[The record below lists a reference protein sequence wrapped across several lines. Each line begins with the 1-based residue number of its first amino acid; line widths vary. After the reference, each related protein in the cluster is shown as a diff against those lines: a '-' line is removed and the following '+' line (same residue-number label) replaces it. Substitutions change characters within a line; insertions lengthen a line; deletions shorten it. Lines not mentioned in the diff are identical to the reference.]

1 MFFYKGCA
9 EQSVG
14 MCKPIEQIPLIIMS
28 ETTQQFKKQL
38 PKNAIMAVLQ
48 FATYTLS
55 AIWLT
60 PYLVKNLGAAAYG
73 LVPLAG
79 LFTQYVAIITA
90 QLSGAVNRFL
100 TIEINKPDG
109 NPNVVFN
116 SAFSLY
122 LVLCL
127 IQLPLFGVGL
137 VYADKLLTIPPAL
150 KTDALLL
157 LGCSSAS
164 FLVSLLGAA
173 FGVSSF
179 SKNRL
184 DISSA
189 TNIGKLLSRLLL
201 IILCF
206 TVWGPKLRYIGY
218 VDLGINLFMLGVV
231 VRIWRMLTPELHI
244 NFRAVDIKLLG
255 PIFKMSFWTLI
266 NQLGALLYLRT
277 DIWII
282 NRFISPVAA
291 GQYAAILV
299 VANFVRQVGSQFS
312 NQLAPTIM
320 SYWARQELAALKR
333 LLIFMVK
340 VLAFGLAI
348 PVALICANGESIL
361 RLWLGEDF
369 SSCSTLLLVMSI
381 HLPINLAVLPMFTL
395 QTASNSVKLPALVTF
410 VMGVGN
416 VILSYYLGVN
426 LGMGAIGVALATGV
440 MLSFKNAFFIPI
452 YSAHTMKLPKFIF
465 LPYIA
470 FGMLMMGGLYLM
482 SKLPVA
488 GWVGLRVDSLFGLA
502 VQSVF
507 VAIVSAVVGWF
518 VVLGR
523 AEQQVLIGLVR
534 GVTRAVFKLKP

>member
-1 MFFYKGCA
+1 
-9 EQSVG
+9 
-14 MCKPIEQIPLIIMS
+14 MS
-28 ETTQQFKKQL
+28 ETTKQFKKQL

-60 PYLVKNLGAAAYG
+60 PYLVKNLGTAAYG
-73 LVPLAG
+73 LIPIAG

-90 QLSGAVNRFL
+90 QLSGAVSRFL
-100 TIEINKPDG
+100 TIEINKPGG

-137 VYADKLLTIPPAL
+137 FYADKLLSIPPVL

-157 LGCSSAS
+157 LGCSSVS
-164 FLVSLLGAA
+164 FLISLLGAA

-189 TNIGKLLSRLLL
+189 TTIGRLICRLLL
-201 IILCF
+201 ILLCF
-206 TVWGPKLRYIGY
+206 SLWGPKLRYIGY
-218 VDLGINLFMLGVV
+218 VDLGISLFMLGVA
-231 VRIWRMLTPELHI
+231 VRIWRILTPELYI
-244 NFRAVDIKLLG
+244 NFRVVDITLLG

-266 NQLGALLYLRT
+266 NRLGSLLYLRT

-299 VANFVRQVGSQFS
+299 VANFVRQVASQFS
-312 NQLAPTIM
+312 GQLAPTIM
-320 SYWARQELAALKR
+320 SYWAKQELAALQR

-340 VLAFGLAI
+340 VLAFGLAV

-369 SSCSTLLLVMSI
+369 ASCSRLLLVMSI

-410 VMGVGN
+410 GMGVGN
-416 VILSYYLGVN
+416 VLLSYYLGVN
-426 LGMGAIGVALATGV
+426 LGMEAIGVALATGI
-440 MLSFKNAFFIPI
+440 MLSLKNAFFIPVYCAQI
-452 YSAHTMKLPKFIF
+452 MNLKRHIF

-470 FGMLMMGGLYLM
+470 FGMLMMGGLYGVA
-482 SKLPVA
+482 KLPVA
-488 GWVGLRVDSLFGLA
+488 AWVGLRADAFLGLA
-502 VQSVF
+502 VQGIF
-507 VAIVSAVVGWF
+507 VVMVSAVVGWF

-523 AEQQVLIGLVR
+523 TDQQVLIGLIR
-534 GVTRAVFKLKP
+534 SVTRSVFKLKP